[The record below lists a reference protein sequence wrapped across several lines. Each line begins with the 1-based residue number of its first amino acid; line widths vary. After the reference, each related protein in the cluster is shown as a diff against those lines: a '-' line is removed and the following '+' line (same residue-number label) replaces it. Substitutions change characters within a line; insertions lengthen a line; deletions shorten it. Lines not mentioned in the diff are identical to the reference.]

1 MDIRSMSISRL
12 KFNAIMAEILK
23 REKRKRAVL
32 NTALSVDR
40 NKSKCPLSAYFY
52 AFFLSIVTVQQPQQV

>member
-1 MDIRSMSISRL
+1 MDIRSMSILRF

-32 NTALSVDR
+32 NTALCVGRSK
-40 NKSKCPLSAYFY
+40 NKCPLSAYFY